1 MTALEGIRVL
11 DLTIWQQGPM
21 TTAMLADWGADVIKI
36 EGPDSPDPGRSL
48 IRYEVT
54 PGGVNAY
61 FETHNRNK
69 RGIVLDLKSE
79 RGLQVFYRLVE
90 GADVVVQNFRPGVNN
105 RLRIDYETL
114 SGINPRLI
122 YCSASGFGLKG
133 PDAENPALDPLAQA
147 RGGLMSVTGE
157 PETPPTRTFNGFADQ
172 ISAFLLSYG
181 IAIALFHRER
191 SGQGQ
196 SLDGSLLQGTIASQ
210 AFNITSFLTT
220 GTYAGQPLPR
230 LSRRLTSP
238 LWNHYKAKDGKWVML
253 AMAQLGRYWPV
264 FRKTMEEATD
274 VLLEP
279 EGLSIEW
286 IRMHAVELM
295 ALVSR
300 LDELFAMKPAREWV
314 DLLRQHDMVVE
325 VVQEYSELAGD
336 PQVAANEMIVSVD
349 HPSHGPMLIVGPAV
363 NLHAT
368 PGSIRRTAPEF
379 GQHTEEVLLE
389 AGFTWEDIE
398 SLRAEGAI
406 GPRAG

>member
-1 MTALEGIRVL
+1 MQALEGIRVL

-48 IRYEVT
+48 VRYEVT

-69 RGIVLDLKSE
+69 RGIVLDLKAE

-90 GADVVVQNFRPGVNN
+90 GADIVVQNFRPGVNN

-114 SGINPRLI
+114 CAINPRLI

-157 PETPPTRTFNGFADQ
+157 PETPPTRTANGFADQ
-172 ISAFLLSYG
+172 VSSFLLAYG

-196 SLDGSLLQGTIASQ
+196 SLDGSLLQGIIGSQ

-253 AMAQLGRYWPV
+253 AMAQLGRYWPA
-264 FRKTMEEATD
+264 FRETLEEATG

-279 EGLSIEW
+279 EALSIEW
-286 IRMHAVELM
+286 MRMHAAELM
-295 ALVSR
+295 ALVSKM
-300 LDELFAMKPAREWV
+300 DELFAMKPAREWV
-314 DLLRQHDMVVE
+314 ALLRQRDMVVE
-325 VVQEYSELAGD
+325 VVQEYGELAAD
-336 PQVAANEMIVSVD
+336 PQVTANEMIVSVD
-349 HPSHGPMLIVGPAV
+349 HPTYGSMPIVGPAV

-368 PGSIRRTAPEF
+368 PGSIRWTAPEF

-389 AGFTWEDIE
+389 AGFTWEEIE
-398 SLRAEGAI
+398 SLRRDGAI